1 MRSVR
6 VPGLGGS
13 LRDMS
18 TSRTALQVAPEG
30 AAASGADVELIW
42 VRDLGL
48 PLYTDEHAPPSGA
61 HRLAETM
68 YQADAL
74 IWSSPT
80 YHGSVSGSFK
90 NALDWLILL
99 AGNEPPNLSNKPI
112 GLVTTAGG
120 VQGLQAV
127 NTMDFIARSLRGWSV
142 PLVLPVAQS
151 WQSFDPDGNL
161 KDEAVA
167 SQLRKLGAEVV
178 RAARQFQ
185 ADGTCDYAEGTVHH
199 PVPGRLPAKARASSE
214 LRSSQ
219 WASSATTR
227 TGELSERSDSKVS
240 TATPVRSGSGATGSA
255 ARPSAPSRAWAC
267 RPGRPATL
275 DRTGRRS

>member
-1 MRSVR
+1 LVKAIPAKEAMTPMTSQEQRHAGGDRVARQGKGRKALRSVR
-6 VPGLGGS
+6 VVGLGGS
-13 LRDMS
+13 LREMS
-18 TSRTALQVAPEG
+18 TSRTALQVALEG
-30 AAASGADVELIW
+30 AAAGGADVELIW

-48 PLYTDEHAPPSGA
+48 PLYTDEHAPPPSA
-61 HRLAETM
+61 HRLAETV

-99 AGNEPPNLSNKPI
+99 AGNEPPYLSNKPI

-151 WQSFDPDGNL
+151 RQSFDPDGHL
-161 KDEAVA
+161 KDEAIA
-167 SQLRKLGAEVV
+167 TQLRKLGAEVV

-185 ADGTCDYAEGTVHH
+185 AEGTCDYAEGTNIGPEAGV
-199 PVPGRLPAKARASSE
+199 A
-214 LRSSQ
+214 
-219 WASSATTR
+219 
-227 TGELSERSDSKVS
+227 
-240 TATPVRSGSGATGSA
+240 
-255 ARPSAPSRAWAC
+255 
-267 RPGRPATL
+267 L
-275 DRTGRRS
+275 DAVKGG

>member
-6 VPGLGGS
+6 VVGLGGS
-13 LRDMS
+13 LREMS
-18 TSRTALQVAPEG
+18 TSRTALQVALEA

-48 PLYTDEHAPPSGA
+48 PLYTDEHAPPPGA
-61 HRLAETM
+61 HRLAESV

-99 AGNEPPNLSNKPI
+99 ADNEPPYLPNKPI

-127 NTMDFIARSLRGWSV
+127 NTMDFIARSLQCTSIRPEVGVALDAVKGGRVPMRRGLVELEPGRGWLQ
-142 PLVLPVAQS
+142 PRPRGRPA
-151 WQSFDPDGNL
+151 P
-161 KDEAVA
+161 
-167 SQLRKLGAEVV
+167 
-178 RAARQFQ
+178 
-185 ADGTCDYAEGTVHH
+185 
-199 PVPGRLPAKARASSE
+199 RLPS
-214 LRSSQ
+214 
-219 WASSATTR
+219 
-227 TGELSERSDSKVS
+227 
-240 TATPVRSGSGATGSA
+240 P
-255 ARPSAPSRAWAC
+255 RPSAY
-267 RPGRPATL
+267 PGTVN
-275 DRTGRRS
+275 DRSSA

>member
-6 VPGLGGS
+6 VAGLGGS
-13 LRDMS
+13 LREMS
-18 TSRTALQVAPEG
+18 TSRTALQVALEG

-48 PLYTDEHAPPSGA
+48 PLYTGEHAPPPAA
-61 HRLAETM
+61 HRLAETL

-99 AGNEPPNLSNKPI
+99 AENDPPYLSGKPV

-142 PLVLPVAQS
+142 PLVMPVPQS
-151 WQSFDPDGNL
+151 WRTFDPEGRLVDQAIA
-161 KDEAVA
+161 D
-167 SQLRKLGAEVV
+167 QLRALGAEVV

-185 ADGTCDYAEGTVHH
+185 HEGTCDYAEDQ
-199 PVPGRLPAKARASSE
+199 PYAAD
-214 LRSSQ
+214 RS
-219 WASSATTR
+219 
-227 TGELSERSDSKVS
+227 
-240 TATPVRSGSGATGSA
+240 
-255 ARPSAPSRAWAC
+255 
-267 RPGRPATL
+267 
-275 DRTGRRS
+275 

>member
-1 MRSVR
+1 MVSVR
-6 VPGLGGS
+6 VAGLGGS
-13 LRDMS
+13 LRESS
-18 TSRTALQVAPEG
+18 TSRTALQVALDG

-42 VRDLGL
+42 VRDLAL
-48 PLYTDEHAPPSGA
+48 PLYTDEHAPPPAA
-61 HRLAETM
+61 HRLAETV

-99 AGNEPPNLSNKPI
+99 AGNDPPYLSGKPI

-151 WQSFDPDGNL
+151 WQSFDPDGHL

-167 SQLRKLGAEVV
+167 TQLRKLGAEVV

-185 ADGTCDYAEGTVHH
+185 ASGTCDYAEAA
-199 PVPGRLPAKARASSE
+199 GR
-214 LRSSQ
+214 
-219 WASSATTR
+219 
-227 TGELSERSDSKVS
+227 
-240 TATPVRSGSGATGSA
+240 
-255 ARPSAPSRAWAC
+255 APEE
-267 RPGRPATL
+267 P
-275 DRTGRRS
+275 